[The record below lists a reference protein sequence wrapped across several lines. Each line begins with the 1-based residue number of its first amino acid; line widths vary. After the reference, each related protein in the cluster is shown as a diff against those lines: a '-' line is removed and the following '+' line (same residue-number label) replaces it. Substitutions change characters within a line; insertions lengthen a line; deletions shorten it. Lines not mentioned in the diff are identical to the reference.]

1 MCLLILSTMLGAD
14 RVQLSLSRSLE
25 VSPLP
30 VWKQSVPVTG
40 CQESLHFFW
49 GGLFTGRVHRGVR
62 NSARLKSLG
71 SKPQPT
77 AKVFDKTG
85 VISRS

>member
-49 GGLFTGRVHRGVR
+49 GGAVYRASSPR
-62 NSARLKSLG
+62 SAEFRQVKIPGLKTSTDRKGL
-71 SKPQPT
+71 
-77 AKVFDKTG
+77 
-85 VISRS
+85 

>member
-1 MCLLILSTMLGAD
+1 MCLLILSTMQGTD
-14 RVQLSLSRSLE
+14 RVQLSVSRSLK

-49 GGLFTGRVHRGVR
+49 GAAVHWASSPRSAQFHRVKTPGLKTLTD
-62 NSARLKSLG
+62 LKGL
-71 SKPQPT
+71 
-77 AKVFDKTG
+77 
-85 VISRS
+85 